1 MSSYDLAVTG
11 GRVWTDSGFVDGL
24 DVLVSGETI
33 AEVVPTGSASLGSAE
48 VIDASGRVV
57 IPGVI
62 DTHSHHRDPGFTHKE
77 DITSA
82 SRAAAAG
89 GVTVTVG
96 MPNVDPPTTTAA
108 LFEKLLEDF
117 RGRSVV
123 DYNHNPSPTNLGEI
137 PGLAALGCL
146 GFKLFMVVD
155 GKRSYPHMPGLG
167 IHDHS
172 DIAKILE
179 QTRDTGRP
187 LMVHPNDQALLELIE
202 HRHWDADLMGPE
214 PYSKAEWMFDGA
226 VWNSAVATLIEI
238 QRGIGGKL
246 HVLHMMSDRTVELIR
261 RAKADGQDVTAEV
274 NAFALFLANWD
285 EVAHLGPY
293 ALGRC
298 LKDEWRAALWAGI
311 ADGTI
316 DVLGTDH
323 APHTFEEKKSGWENM
338 WATPTGTPQLQ
349 HYVIK
354 LLDASHRGLITLEDV
369 VRITSVEPA
378 RRFGLA
384 PRKGVIAPGSDADLV
399 VVDYDRE
406 HTLGDEPV
414 YSKAGYNPYTDET
427 VKGFLDA
434 TVLRGRVVARD
445 GFVTAEPGYGQ
456 QAKPVS
462 AM

>member
-1 MSSYDLAVTG
+1 MNGIDLAITG
-11 GRVWTDSGFVDGL
+11 GRVWTPTGIVEQA
-24 DVLVSGETI
+24 DVLVSGEKI
-33 AEVVPTGSASLGSAE
+33 AQVVPGGTVSTGSAE
-48 VIDASGRVV
+48 VIDATGMLV
-57 IPGVI
+57 IPGLI

-82 SRAAAAG
+82 SQAAAAG
-89 GVTVTVG
+89 GVTVTIG
-96 MPNVDPPTTTAA
+96 MPNVDPPTTTAE
-108 LFEKLLEDF
+108 LFAGLLADYST
-117 RGRSVV
+117 RSVV
-123 DYNHNPSPTNLGEI
+123 DYNHNPSPTNLAEV
-137 PGLAALGCL
+137 PALAELGCL

-172 DIAKILE
+172 DIARILE
-179 QTRDTGRP
+179 ATSETGRP

-202 HRHWDADLMGPE
+202 HRHWEAELMGPE

-246 HVLHMMSDRTVELIR
+246 HILHMMSDRTVELVR

-274 NAFALFLANWD
+274 NAFALFLADWD

-311 ADGTI
+311 ADRTI

-323 APHTFEEKKSGWENM
+323 APHGFDEKAGGWENM

-349 HYVIK
+349 HYLIK
-354 LLDASHRGLITLEDV
+354 LLDASHRGLISVDDV
-369 VRITSVEPA
+369 VRISSYNPA
-378 RRFGLA
+378 VRFGLY
-384 PRKGVIAPGSDADLV
+384 PKKGTIEPGADADLV
-399 VVDYDRE
+399 IVDYERR
-406 HTLGDEPV
+406 HTLDEAEV
-414 YSKAGYNPYTDET
+414 YSKAGYNPYKGET
-427 VKGFLDA
+427 VTGWPVA
-434 TVLRGRVVARD
+434 TLLRGRVVARD
-445 GFVTAEPGYGQ
+445 GRVTAEPGYGR
-456 QAKPVS
+456 QATPV
-462 AM
+462 A